1 MAFIRV
7 GFFEDFKGAD
17 TLLVD
22 VDREGLNALIAW
34 LQTVTSSGRKTA
46 INHCP
51 GAVVQSGLH
60 VDLSRVPNDTRLV
73 RTAGSAF
80 VWQRS
85 EEGWAEVIDQLAAME
100 SGACHQYLEAPTDDV
115 QVMAS
120 IGEYGDSWWRRHG
133 G

>member
-22 VDREGLNALIAW
+22 VDHEGLNALIAW

-60 VDLSRVPNDTRLV
+60 VDLSRVPNDTE
-73 RTAGSAF
+73 TA
-80 VWQRS
+80 
-85 EEGWAEVIDQLAAME
+85 
-100 SGACHQYLEAPTDDV
+100 T
-115 QVMAS
+115 S
-120 IGEYGDSWWRRHG
+120 IGRRATYARG
-133 G
+133 SEARSVARKPVEVPMSKIA